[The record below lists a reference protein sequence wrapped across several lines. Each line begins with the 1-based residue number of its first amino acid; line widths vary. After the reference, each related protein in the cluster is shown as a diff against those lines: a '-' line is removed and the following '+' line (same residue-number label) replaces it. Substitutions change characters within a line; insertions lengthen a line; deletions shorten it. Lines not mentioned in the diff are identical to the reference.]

1 MLDGMGSEKERLV
14 SVDEL
19 KNRMPHRRR
28 ALDSQTPG
36 RSAAHTPEPS
46 SWTGF
51 FILGLQTGFALQMF
65 VMAVVMMATTYRMV
79 GATEVCMPQPPG

>member
-19 KNRMPHRRR
+19 KNR
-28 ALDSQTPG
+28 
-36 RSAAHTPEPS
+36 
-46 SWTGF
+46 F